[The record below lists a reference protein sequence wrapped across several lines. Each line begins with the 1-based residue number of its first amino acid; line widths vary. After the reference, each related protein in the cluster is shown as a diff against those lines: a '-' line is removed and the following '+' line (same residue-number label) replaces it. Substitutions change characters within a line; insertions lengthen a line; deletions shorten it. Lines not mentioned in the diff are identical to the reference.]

1 LSHFLQPG
9 RRHLNDF
16 LQAGSLAC
24 DIKRA
29 AFAHLHVH
37 FANVPATVGEL
48 VQSLCGIRFSV
59 TAHAK
64 DIYLTPPGELARKMR
79 KATCVLTCTAYNQ
92 RYLAGLNH
100 GDTPIHLA
108 HHGIDA
114 GRFGGATEQT
124 AESDG
129 EAPLILSV
137 GRFCEKKGFEYL
149 IAACQILKQRGR
161 EFRCLIIGYGELQ
174 EKLEKMISALGLAGC
189 VSLPGRMTQG
199 QLAALY
205 PKSSMFVLP
214 CLVTDNGDRD
224 GIPNVMI
231 EAMASRVPVISTN
244 ISGIAELVEDGKN
257 GLLVEQRSAQQIAAA
272 IENLLLQ
279 PALRKHMGNMGH
291 EKVTAHFTLESSA
304 ARVFHILDGAMCGA
318 QTDESLSAPRV
329 VATAS

>member
-1 LSHFLQPG
+1 
-9 RRHLNDF
+9 
-16 LQAGSLAC
+16 
-24 DIKRA
+24 
-29 AFAHLHVH
+29 
-37 FANVPATVGEL
+37 
-48 VQSLCGIRFSV
+48 
-59 TAHAK
+59 
-64 DIYLTPPGELARKMR
+64 MR

-92 RYLAGLNH
+92 RYLASLDH

-108 HHGIDA
+108 HHGIDV
-114 GRFGGATEQT
+114 GRFGAAPERT

-129 EAPLILSV
+129 ESPLILSV

-174 EKLEKMISALGLAGC
+174 EELEGMVSALNLTGC
-189 VSLPGRMTQG
+189 VSLPGRMTPG

-205 PKSSMFVLP
+205 PKASMFVLP

-224 GIPNVMI
+224 GIPNVLI